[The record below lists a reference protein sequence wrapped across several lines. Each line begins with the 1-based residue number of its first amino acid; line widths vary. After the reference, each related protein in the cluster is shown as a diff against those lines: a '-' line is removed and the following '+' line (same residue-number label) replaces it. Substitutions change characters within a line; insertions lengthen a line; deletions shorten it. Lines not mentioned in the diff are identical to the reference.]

1 MDEKFIRKINRQL
14 RGIKIMLG
22 FFTILLL
29 AMLAIM
35 AFIAWKV
42 VTFTHSVNTKIT
54 NIEKTTQQKLDIKGQ
69 LCDGTASNAIT
80 SQFCQ

>member
-1 MDEKFIRKINRQL
+1 MDEKLLKRINRQL

-22 FFTILLL
+22 FFALLL
-29 AMLAIM
+29 IVILAIM
-35 AFIAWKV
+35 AFTAWKV

-69 LCDGTASNAIT
+69 LCEGTTRNAIT
-80 SQFCQ
+80 NQFCQ